1 MLMKLDGAKWVKVV
15 PDRHE
20 LFDCNDNY
28 VVKGIKTA
36 AVTAAKL
43 NAERIATQFGTF
55 TPK

>member
-1 MLMKLDGAKWVKVV
+1 MKVV
-15 PDRHE
+15 PTGSE
-20 LFDCNDNY
+20 VFDCNAEY
-28 VVKGIKTA
+28 VAKGITTA